1 MKIFLKIFVGLLV
14 LLVLGVCIF
23 LWTFD
28 LNKYRGVITEK
39 IGTALGRSVQI
50 EDMELKLSLIP
61 TVKVKGISISNPEA
75 FKDKDPFV
83 LIDTAEVTI
92 AVMPFIMD
100 RIIQV
105 NDFQVG
111 TATVNLMQN
120 KDQNNWT
127 FVSNSSASSK
137 KTTTSAG
144 SSASQN
150 VNVLIDEMSV
160 DSIGIRDLTVSFD
173 DGTQKQVVQIKDFL
187 LKQLKAISMTVVYNK
202 QNIKLSGTLNE
213 VTDLILQKPDYVFN
227 LEVEAF
233 NLKSQISGSVGNT
246 KDFSNLLFNV
256 NSTATN
262 IRNISILPTKS
273 SLPSLGMKLS
283 ATVQGDLQ
291 SGFSISPL
299 TLQFDEK
306 LKIDLVSSVSALMD
320 NPTVSAKGT
329 ISLSDPSLAQKFGL
343 KPLEAQIDTTLNKS
357 EIQIASASLIADKS
371 DLNLVA
377 DISLKDKIPFV
388 RANVSSAYFNP
399 SDLLAETGVAS
410 EGASSVSTGKAK
422 NTSMFSSDKIDF
434 SALNLLNAN
443 VLLQMNHLKLT
454 DQINGYVSFSGNVR
468 LQDGLLTVDPL
479 KVSAIQGN
487 IDGSLSVDAK
497 KTPAQISLS
506 LQGENMK
513 LDDVKGLT
521 DILEGSVLNMETSL
535 KTKGD
540 SVKTF
545 VNALNGQI
553 ILEVTEGT
561 IVNKWFNSLPE
572 AVGLVTQRKSVSY
585 STTDQESKLN
595 CAAVNLNIKN
605 GLVKMDKSVAIE
617 TSTINFAVSG
627 DIDLPNEKLSVSMV
641 PSVSQ
646 LSQETNNKLSLA
658 QIIRIEGPF
667 TQLKPKLD
675 TQGIVK
681 EAAQQGVRQLLNRV
695 GEKAGIQIPSNEGTQ
710 STALVGL
717 CEQALGRKPKGNVS
731 ESPVAQ
737 PVQQQTT
744 ASSPAENTK
753 KPISS
758 KDQFKQELMKSIF
771 DSLKK

>member
-1 MKIFLKIFVGLLV
+1 MKIFLKIFVGLLI
-14 LLVLGVCIF
+14 LLVLGVCVF

-28 LNKYRGVITEK
+28 LNQYRDVITEK
-39 IGTALGRSVQI
+39 VGTALGRSVKI

-61 TVKVKGISISNPEA
+61 TVKVKGISISNPET
-75 FKDKDPFV
+75 FKENDPFV
-83 LIDTAEVTI
+83 VIDTAEVTI

-111 TATVNLMQN
+111 KASVNLVQN
-120 KDQNNWT
+120 KNQNNWT
-127 FVSNSSASSK
+127 FVSNSSLPSK
-137 KTTTSAG
+137 KTTASVGTSAT
-144 SSASQN
+144 QN

-160 DSIGIRDLTVSFD
+160 ESISIQDLSVSYD
-173 DGTQKQVVQIKDFL
+173 DGSQKQVVQIKDFL

-227 LEVEAF
+227 LEVDAF
-233 NLKSQISGSVGNT
+233 NLKSQISGSIGNT
-246 KDFSNLLFNV
+246 KDFSNLLFNLT
-256 NSTATN
+256 STASN
-262 IRNISILPTKS
+262 VKNISILPMKEA
-273 SLPSLGMKLS
+273 LPSVGMKLS

-299 TLQFDEK
+299 ALQFDEK
-306 LKIDLVSSVSALMD
+306 LKIDLDSSVSALME
-320 NPTVSAKGT
+320 NPTVFAKGT
-329 ISLSDPSLAQKFGL
+329 ISLSDPNLAQKFGL
-343 KPLEAQIDTTLNKS
+343 KPLEAQIETTLNKS
-357 EIQIASASLIADKS
+357 EIQVASASLIADKS

-377 DISLKDKIPFV
+377 NISLKDKIPFV
-388 RANVSSAYFNP
+388 RANISSAYFNP
-399 SDLLAETGVAS
+399 ADLFAETQVSS
-410 EGASSVSTGKAK
+410 EGTSVSKGKAQ
-422 NTSMFSSDKIDF
+422 NNSIFSSDKIDF

-443 VLLQMNHLKLT
+443 ILFQMNHLKLT
-454 DQINGYVSFSGNVR
+454 DQINGYVSFSGNAR

-479 KVSAIQGN
+479 KVSAIQG
-487 IDGSLSVDAK
+487 IMDGSLSVNAK
-497 KTPAQISLS
+497 KMPAQISLS

-513 LDDVKGLT
+513 LDDVKGLS

-535 KTKGD
+535 KTSGD
-540 SVKTF
+540 SIKSF
-545 VNALNGQI
+545 VNTLNGQI

-561 IVNKWFNSLPE
+561 IVNQWFNSLPE
-572 AVGLVTQRKSVSY
+572 AVGLVAQRKSVSY

-595 CAAVNLNIKN
+595 CAAVNLNVKN
-605 GLVKMDKSVAIE
+605 GLIKMDKSVAIE

-627 DIDLPNEKLSVSMV
+627 DVDLPNEKLSVSMV

-646 LSQETNNKLSLA
+646 FTQETNNKLSLA

-681 EAAQQGVRQLLNRV
+681 EAAQQGVRQLLDRV
-695 GEKAGIQIPSNEGTQ
+695 GEKTGIQIPSNELSQ

-731 ESPVAQ
+731 EIPVVQ
-737 PVQQQTT
+737 PVQRQTT
-744 ASSPAENTK
+744 SSPSAEKTK

-758 KDQFKQELMKSIF
+758 KDQFKEELMKSIF

>member
-1 MKIFLKIFVGLLV
+1 MKIFLKIFVGLLI
-14 LLVLGVCIF
+14 LLVLGVCVF

-28 LNKYRGVITEK
+28 LNQYRDVITEK
-39 IGTALGRSVQI
+39 VGTALGRSVKI

-61 TVKVKGISISNPEA
+61 TVKVKGISISNPET
-75 FKDKDPFV
+75 FKENDPFV
-83 LIDTAEVTI
+83 VIDTAEVTI

-105 NDFQVG
+105 NDFQIG
-111 TATVNLMQN
+111 KASVNLVQN
-120 KDQNNWT
+120 KNQNNWT
-127 FVSNSSASSK
+127 FVSNSSLPSK
-137 KTTTSAG
+137 KTTASVGTSAT
-144 SSASQN
+144 QN

-160 DSIGIRDLTVSFD
+160 ESISIQDLSVSYD
-173 DGTQKQVVQIKDFL
+173 DGSQKQVVQIKDFL

-227 LEVEAF
+227 LEVDAF
-233 NLKSQISGSVGNT
+233 NLKSQISGSIGNT
-246 KDFSNLLFNV
+246 KDFSNLLFNLT
-256 NSTATN
+256 STVSN
-262 IRNISILPTKS
+262 VKNISILPMKEA
-273 SLPSLGMKLS
+273 LPSVGMKLS

-299 TLQFDEK
+299 ALQFDEK
-306 LKIDLVSSVSALMD
+306 LKIDLDTSVSSLME
-320 NPTVSAKGT
+320 NPTAFAKGT
-329 ISLSDPSLAQKFGL
+329 ISLSDPNLAQKFGL
-343 KPLEAQIDTTLNKS
+343 KPLEAQIETTLNKS
-357 EIQIASASLIADKS
+357 EIQVASASLIADKS

-377 DISLKDKIPFV
+377 NISLKDKIPFV
-388 RANVSSAYFNP
+388 RANISSAYFNP
-399 SDLLAETGVAS
+399 ADLFAETQVSS
-410 EGASSVSTGKAK
+410 EGTSVSKGKAQ
-422 NTSMFSSDKIDF
+422 NNSIFSNDKIDF

-443 VLLQMNHLKLT
+443 ILFQMNHLKLT
-454 DQINGYVSFSGNVR
+454 DQINGYVSFSGNAR

-479 KVSAIQGN
+479 KVSAIQG
-487 IDGSLSVDAK
+487 IMDGSLRVNAK
-497 KTPAQISLS
+497 KMPAQISLS

-513 LDDVKGLT
+513 LDDVKGLS

-535 KTKGD
+535 KTSGD
-540 SVKTF
+540 SIKSF
-545 VNALNGQI
+545 VNTLNGQI

-561 IVNKWFNSLPE
+561 IINQWFNSLPE

-595 CAAVNLNIKN
+595 CAAVNLNVKN
-605 GLVKMDKSVAIE
+605 GLIKMDKSVAIE

-627 DIDLPNEKLSVSMV
+627 DVDLPNEKLSVSMV

-646 LSQETNNKLSLA
+646 FTQETNNKLSLA

-681 EAAQQGVRQLLNRV
+681 EAAQQGVRQLLDRV
-695 GEKAGIQIPSNEGTQ
+695 GEKTGIQIPSNELSQ

-731 ESPVAQ
+731 EIPVVQ
-737 PVQQQTT
+737 PVQRQTT
-744 ASSPAENTK
+744 SSPSAEKTK

-758 KDQFKQELMKSIF
+758 KDQFKEELMKSIF

>member
-1 MKIFLKIFVGLLV
+1 MKIFLKIFVGLLI
-14 LLVLGVCIF
+14 LLVLGVCVF

-28 LNKYRGVITEK
+28 LNQYRDVITEK
-39 IGTALGRSVQI
+39 VGTALGRSVKI

-61 TVKVKGISISNPEA
+61 TVKVKGISISNPET
-75 FKDKDPFV
+75 FKENDPFV
-83 LIDTAEVTI
+83 VIDTAEVTI

-111 TATVNLMQN
+111 KASVNLVQN
-120 KDQNNWT
+120 KNQNNWT
-127 FVSNSSASSK
+127 FVSNSSLPSK
-137 KTTTSAG
+137 KTTASVGTSAT
-144 SSASQN
+144 QN

-160 DSIGIRDLTVSFD
+160 ESISIQDLSVSYD
-173 DGTQKQVVQIKDFL
+173 DGSQKQVVQIKDFL

-227 LEVEAF
+227 LEVDAF
-233 NLKSQISGSVGNT
+233 NLKSQISGSIGNT
-246 KDFSNLLFNV
+246 KDFSNLLFNLT
-256 NSTATN
+256 STASN
-262 IRNISILPTKS
+262 VKNISILPMKEA
-273 SLPSLGMKLS
+273 LPSVGMKLS

-299 TLQFDEK
+299 ALQFDEK
-306 LKIDLVSSVSALMD
+306 LKIDLDSSVSALME
-320 NPTVSAKGT
+320 NPTVFAKGT
-329 ISLSDPSLAQKFGL
+329 ISLSDPNLAQKFGL
-343 KPLEAQIDTTLNKS
+343 KPLEAQIETTLNKS
-357 EIQIASASLIADKS
+357 EIQVASASLIADKS

-377 DISLKDKIPFV
+377 NISLKDKIPFV
-388 RANVSSAYFNP
+388 RANISSAYFNP
-399 SDLLAETGVAS
+399 ADLFAETQVSSG
-410 EGASSVSTGKAK
+410 GTSVSKGKAQ
-422 NTSMFSSDKIDF
+422 NNSIFSSDKIDF

-443 VLLQMNHLKLT
+443 ILFQMNHLKLT
-454 DQINGYVSFSGNVR
+454 DQINGYVSFSGNAR

-479 KVSAIQGN
+479 KVSAIQG
-487 IDGSLSVDAK
+487 IMDGSLSVNAK
-497 KTPAQISLS
+497 KMPAQISLS

-513 LDDVKGLT
+513 LDDVKGLS

-535 KTKGD
+535 KTSGD
-540 SVKTF
+540 SIKSF
-545 VNALNGQI
+545 VNTLNGQI

-561 IVNKWFNSLPE
+561 IVNQWFNSLPE
-572 AVGLVTQRKSVSY
+572 AVGLVAQRKSVSY

-595 CAAVNLNIKN
+595 CAAVNLNVKN
-605 GLVKMDKSVAIE
+605 GLIKMDKSVAIE

-627 DIDLPNEKLSVSMV
+627 DVDLPNEKLSVSMV

-646 LSQETNNKLSLA
+646 FTQETNNKLSLA

-681 EAAQQGVRQLLNRV
+681 EAAQQGVRQLLDRV
-695 GEKAGIQIPSNEGTQ
+695 GEKTGIQIPSNELSQ

-731 ESPVAQ
+731 EIPVVQ
-737 PVQQQTT
+737 PVQRQTT
-744 ASSPAENTK
+744 SSPSAEKTK

-758 KDQFKQELMKSIF
+758 KDQFKEELMKSIF

>member
-1 MKIFLKIFVGLLV
+1 MKIFLKIFVGLLI
-14 LLVLGVCIF
+14 LLVLGVCVF

-28 LNKYRGVITEK
+28 LNQYRDVITEK
-39 IGTALGRSVQI
+39 VGTALGRSVKI

-61 TVKVKGISISNPEA
+61 TVKVKGISISNPET
-75 FKDKDPFV
+75 FKENDPFV
-83 LIDTAEVTI
+83 VIDAAEVTI

-111 TATVNLMQN
+111 KASVNLVQN
-120 KDQNNWT
+120 KNQNNWT
-127 FVSNSSASSK
+127 FVSNSSLPSK
-137 KTTTSAG
+137 KTTASVGTSAT
-144 SSASQN
+144 QN

-160 DSIGIRDLTVSFD
+160 ESISIQDLSVSYD
-173 DGTQKQVVQIKDFL
+173 DGSQKQVVQIKDFL

-227 LEVEAF
+227 LEVDAF
-233 NLKSQISGSVGNT
+233 NLKSQISGSIGNT
-246 KDFSNLLFNV
+246 KDFSNLLFNLT
-256 NSTATN
+256 STASN
-262 IRNISILPTKS
+262 VKNISILPMKEA
-273 SLPSLGMKLS
+273 LPSVGMKLS

-299 TLQFDEK
+299 ALQFDEK
-306 LKIDLVSSVSALMD
+306 LKIDLDTSVSSLME
-320 NPTVSAKGT
+320 NPTAFAKGT
-329 ISLSDPSLAQKFGL
+329 ISLSDPNLAQKFGL
-343 KPLEAQIDTTLNKS
+343 KPLEAQIETTLNKS
-357 EIQIASASLIADKS
+357 EIQVSSASLIADKS

-377 DISLKDKIPFV
+377 NISLKDKIPFV
-388 RANVSSAYFNP
+388 RANISSAYFNP
-399 SDLLAETGVAS
+399 ADLFAETQVSS
-410 EGASSVSTGKAK
+410 EGTSVSKGKAQ
-422 NTSMFSSDKIDF
+422 NNSIFSNDKIDF

-443 VLLQMNHLKLT
+443 ILFQMNHLKLT
-454 DQINGYVSFSGNVR
+454 DQINGYVSFSGNAR

-479 KVSAIQGN
+479 KVSAIQG
-487 IDGSLSVDAK
+487 IMDGSLSVNAK
-497 KTPAQISLS
+497 KMPAQISLS

-513 LDDVKGLT
+513 LDDVKGLS

-535 KTKGD
+535 KTSGD
-540 SVKTF
+540 SIKSF
-545 VNALNGQI
+545 VNTLNGQI

-561 IVNKWFNSLPE
+561 IVNQWFNSLPE
-572 AVGLVTQRKSVSY
+572 AVGLVAQRKSVSY

-595 CAAVNLNIKN
+595 CAAVNLNVKN
-605 GLVKMDKSVAIE
+605 GLIKMDKSVAIE

-627 DIDLPNEKLSVSMV
+627 DVDLPNEKLSVSMV

-646 LSQETNNKLSLA
+646 FTQETNNKLSLA

-681 EAAQQGVRQLLNRV
+681 EAAQQGVRQLLDRV
-695 GEKAGIQIPSNEGTQ
+695 GEKTGIQIPSNELSQ

-731 ESPVAQ
+731 EIPVVQ
-737 PVQQQTT
+737 PVQRQTT
-744 ASSPAENTK
+744 SSPSAEKTK

-758 KDQFKQELMKSIF
+758 KDQFKEELMKSIF